1 MTRYHYTYK
10 AFHLSF
16 ISWLSL
22 ILILIMMFQPL
33 TAGSSLGDSID
44 LLSTIIC
51 TTVDVSDWCVMNPT
65 YGSWKCVM
73 EQLASG
79 DAATDIP

>member
-1 MTRYHYTYK
+1 MVVTYTDTDHDVSTTYC
-10 AFHLSF
+10 
-16 ISWLSL
+16 
-22 ILILIMMFQPL
+22 
-33 TAGSSLGDSID
+33 GSSLGDSID
-44 LLSTIIC
+44 LLNTTIC